1 MKPLP
6 LLILTCCILAFA
18 QSAHA
23 QKYHAVIWNDGGM
36 TDLGTLG
43 GDSSYAL
50 GVNDNGQVVGY
61 SFLADNSTRHAFIWS
76 ASAGMTDLGTL
87 PGGAWSEAQKINNAG
102 DIAGE
107 GLDANGKQV
116 PFFWSPPT
124 GFISLGE
131 NVGDPRN
138 YGFSINDSGAIT
150 GQMYTGSVVNAIFW
164 KPGVAKVR
172 FLPPLPGGL
181 HMVGY
186 DINNLDHV
194 TGNGSLSDGRFEGFV
209 WSRGRGTVG
218 IGFVPGASVTL
229 AHAINDNDEV
239 TGIGYIGS
247 NTSAFYW
254 QAGVGI
260 VVMQTLGGSIGAGLD
275 INLSGTITG
284 WSSLPSGETHAA
296 KWTNYTTAP
305 QDLGVLAG
313 GTNSYA
319 TAINTTEQIVGYCD
333 IP

>member
-131 NVGDPRN
+131 MSEIRGTTVLASTIP
-138 YGFSINDSGAIT
+138 A
-150 GQMYTGSVVNAIFW
+150 
-164 KPGVAKVR
+164 
-172 FLPPLPGGL
+172 PLP
-181 HMVGY
+181 V
-186 DINNLDHV
+186 
-194 TGNGSLSDGRFEGFV
+194 RC
-209 WSRGRGTVG
+209 
-218 IGFVPGASVTL
+218 TL
-229 AHAINDNDEV
+229 AQ
-239 TGIGYIGS
+239 
-247 NTSAFYW
+247 W
-254 QAGVGI
+254 
-260 VVMQTLGGSIGAGLD
+260 
-275 INLSGTITG
+275 
-284 WSSLPSGETHAA
+284 
-296 KWTNYTTAP
+296 
-305 QDLGVLAG
+305 
-313 GTNSYA
+313 
-319 TAINTTEQIVGYCD
+319 
-333 IP
+333 